1 MGESKV
7 VSESQVIMTELV
19 LPSHTNQLGTV
30 FGGKIMSWIDIAAAI
45 SAQRHAGKPVVTASI
60 DGLDFIAPAQLGWVV
75 NLKASVNRVFN
86 TSMEVGV
93 RVDSENPITGENYHT
108 ATAYLTFVALDSHK
122 RPTIIRQVEPET
134 EKQKI
139 RFEKAENRREL
150 RLKRK
155 DLTRS

>member
-1 MGESKV
+1 M
-7 VSESQVIMTELV
+7 
-19 LPSHTNQLGTV
+19 
-30 FGGKIMSWIDIAAAI
+30 
-45 SAQRHAGKPVVTASI
+45 TASI